1 MKIAIFV
8 QEMTVGGVSTF
19 ILNLSRLLYH
29 AGHDV
34 TVITLD
40 KGEWGTQLTEIGVKV
55 HCLKPKSWTVMRYQA
70 SRLADYLSEQQFD
83 LFMVNLGGQRL
94 PMVALH
100 YLCDRLPI
108 LVALHG
114 DQPVV
119 YDLATVNLTTWNC
132 AVGVSPKVQQV
143 AAARLNPKPVHC
155 ILYGIDLPTPKQLA
169 TRQSWALPLRL
180 LFVGR
185 LYDCE
190 KGIFRL
196 PAIVA
201 GCRAK
206 KLAVRLTVI
215 GDGPDYTHLSRLFV
229 EQGVADWVEM
239 QGFQANTV
247 VTEQM
252 RSHHLLLLPSN
263 TEALGIVVQEAQ
275 ANGCVPIASRMA
287 GVTDITIADGLTGRL
302 VEATDIAGFVA
313 AIATF
318 TSAEVWT
325 AYSQAAIAHAHQTY
339 GLEIMRDRYLTLFA
353 ELHQGAYPL
362 PLARSTFRQQG
373 GSPFTW
379 ADYLPAL
386 LRSALSKTVQR
397 VRRLARF
404 PALP

>member
-8 QEMTVGGVSTF
+8 QEITVGGVSTF

-40 KGEWGTQLTEIGVKV
+40 KGEWGTHLTEIGVKV
-55 HCLKPKSWTVMRYQA
+55 HCLQPKSWAVMRYQA
-70 SRLADYLSEQQFD
+70 FHFAHYLIEQNFD

-100 YLCDRLPI
+100 YLPDHLPI

-114 DQPVV
+114 DQPPV
-119 YDLATVNLTTWNC
+119 YELAAVNLAAWSC

-143 AAARLNPKPVHC
+143 AATRLKPKPVHC
-155 ILYGIDLPTPKQLA
+155 ILYGIDLPTPEQLA
-169 TRQSWALPLRL
+169 ARQPWALPLRL

-206 KLAVRLTVI
+206 KIAVRLTVI
-215 GDGPDYTHLSRLFV
+215 GDGPDYTRLSRLFV
-229 EQGVADWVEM
+229 EQGVDDWVEM
-239 QGFQANTV
+239 RGFQANTV

-275 ANGCVPIASRMA
+275 ANGCVPLASRMA
-287 GVTDITIADGLTGRL
+287 GVTDITIADGTNGRL
-302 VEATDIAGFVA
+302 VEATDIAGFVE

-318 TSAEVWT
+318 TTAEVWT

-353 ELHQGAYPL
+353 ELYQGAYPL
-362 PLARSTFRQQG
+362 PLARSALRQQG

-379 ADYLPAL
+379 ADYLPAP
-386 LRSALSKTVQR
+386 LRSSLSKTVQV
-397 VRRLARF
+397 VRRVVRF
-404 PALP
+404 PSLQ

>member
-40 KGEWGTQLTEIGVKV
+40 KGEWGTHLTEIGVKV
-55 HCLKPKSWTVMRYQA
+55 HCLKPKSWVVMRHQA
-70 SRLADYLSEQQFD
+70 CHFADYLIEQNFD

-100 YLCDRLPI
+100 YLPDHLPI

-114 DQPVV
+114 DQPPV
-119 YDLATVNLTTWNC
+119 YELAAVNLAAWSC

-143 AAARLNPKPVHC
+143 AATRLKPKPVHC
-155 ILYGIDLPTPKQLA
+155 ILYGIDLPTPEQLA
-169 TRQSWALPLRL
+169 VRQPWALPLRL

-206 KLAVRLTVI
+206 KIAVRLTVI
-215 GDGPDYTHLSRLFV
+215 GDGPDYTRLSHLFV
-229 EQGVADWVEM
+229 EQGVDDWVEM
-239 QGFQANTV
+239 RGFQANTV

-287 GVTDITIADGLTGRL
+287 GVTDITIADGTNGRL
-302 VEATDIAGFVA
+302 VEATNIAGFVE

-318 TSAEVWT
+318 TTAEVWA

-353 ELHQGAYPL
+353 ELYQGAYPL
-362 PLARSTFRQQG
+362 PLARSALRQQG

-379 ADYLPAL
+379 ADYLPAP
-386 LRSALSKTVQR
+386 LRSSLSKTVQV
-397 VRRLARF
+397 VRRVVRF
-404 PALP
+404 PSLQ

>member
-40 KGEWGTQLTEIGVKV
+40 KGEWGTHLTEIGVKV
-55 HCLKPKSWTVMRYQA
+55 HCLKPKSWVVMRHQA
-70 SRLADYLSEQQFD
+70 CHFADYLIEQNFD

-100 YLCDRLPI
+100 YLPDHLPI

-114 DQPVV
+114 DQPPV
-119 YDLATVNLTTWNC
+119 YELAAVNLAAWSC

-143 AAARLNPKPVHC
+143 AATRLKPKPVHC
-155 ILYGIDLPTPKQLA
+155 ILYGIDLPTPEQLA
-169 TRQSWALPLRL
+169 VRQPWALPLRL

-206 KLAVRLTVI
+206 KIAVRLTVI
-215 GDGPDYTHLSRLFV
+215 GDGPDYTRLSHLFV
-229 EQGVADWVEM
+229 EQGVDDWVEM
-239 QGFQANTV
+239 RGFQANTV

-287 GVTDITIADGLTGRL
+287 GVTDITIADGTNGRL
-302 VEATDIAGFVA
+302 VEATNIAGFVE

-318 TSAEVWT
+318 TTAEVWA

-353 ELHQGAYPL
+353 ELYQGAYPL
-362 PLARSTFRQQG
+362 PLARSALRQQG

-379 ADYLPAL
+379 ADYLPAP
-386 LRSALSKTVQR
+386 LRSSLSKTVQV
-397 VRRLARF
+397 VRRVVCF
-404 PALP
+404 PSLQ